1 MCQAVKCNT
10 CGKTT
15 WAGCGNH
22 VDQVM
27 KNVPASDR
35 CTCDQK
41 ASVGAGAGGSAST
54 GSGWLGRLFG
64 R

>member
-1 MCQAVKCNT
+1 MCRPATCKK

-27 KNVPASDR
+27 AGVPKSQR
-35 CTCDQK
+35 C
-41 ASVGAGAGGSAST
+41 AGHEAEVQEGFFAKM
-54 GSGWLGRLFG
+54 FG
-64 R
+64 K

>member
-1 MCQAVKCNT
+1 MCRPATCKK

-27 KNVPASDR
+27 ANVPKNQR
-35 CTCDQK
+35 CTCPREQQ
-41 ASVGAGAGGSAST
+41 ASGGIF
-54 GSGWLGRLFG
+54 GRLFG
-64 R
+64 GH